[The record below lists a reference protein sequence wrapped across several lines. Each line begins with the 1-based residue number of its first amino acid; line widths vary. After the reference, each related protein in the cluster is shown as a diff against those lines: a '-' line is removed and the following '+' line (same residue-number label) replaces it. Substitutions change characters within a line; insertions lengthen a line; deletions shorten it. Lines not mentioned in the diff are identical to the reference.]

1 MVRWSNDDSISR
13 MAKVDM
19 KVGDLV
25 RFGNISRYTE
35 SINNRVGIFLGDRPI
50 HREDGVT
57 INNFVVW
64 MMEDSREHIC
74 DNGMRK
80 WLIKINLEKNEK
92 KS

>member
-1 MVRWSNDDSISR
+1 MVRWSNDDSIPR

-25 RFGNISRYTE
+25 RFGNIRRYTE

-64 MMEDSREHIC
+64 MMEDGREHIC